1 MQREQAKAQLARLM
15 MAQMAPSERAEV
27 VAFWFFCGFC
37 EGDPQVAA
45 LPDTLRA
52 LVCRGVEPANPN
64 DSQLDPLVQA
74 SLVEDLYGVTNSY
87 LREALSERGM
97 IVQQVDGEAVPMFP
111 CPCCDYFSLS
121 SESGYEICP
130 VCFWEDDGVRAPAEF
145 SAPNHLTLAAGRQN
159 VLTLGACDPAS
170 VARVDRQARRRYR
183 ALHYH

>member
-15 MAQMAPSERAEV
+15 VAQMAPSERAEV

-97 IVQQVDGEAVPMFP
+97 IVQQVDGEAEPMFP

-121 SESGYEICP
+121 SEI
-130 VCFWEDDGVRAPAEF
+130 
-145 SAPNHLTLAAGRQN
+145 LTSPLSFAAGNSGKTTYVSLACMCSLLAYVGGGCVRVRLQWAVAFQLDSVVCTRQSF
-159 VLTLGACDPAS
+159 VGHRGP
-170 VARVDRQARRRYR
+170 
-183 ALHYH
+183 